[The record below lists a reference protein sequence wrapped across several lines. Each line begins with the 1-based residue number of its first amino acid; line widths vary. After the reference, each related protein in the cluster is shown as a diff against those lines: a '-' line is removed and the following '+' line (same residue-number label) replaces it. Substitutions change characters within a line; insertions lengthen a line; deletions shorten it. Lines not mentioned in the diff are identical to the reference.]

1 MKGMQIDIETG
12 DLMVIN
18 KRAAVEDTDGFI
30 AELVIRSFRG
40 DLKECPMLGA
50 EAPAM
55 IAGAYDP
62 FWAQNTKKMLQR
74 CGLTINNLTLSNDG
88 EVIIS

>member
-1 MKGMQIDIETG
+1 MQIDIETG
-12 DLMVIN
+12 DLMIID
-18 KRAAVEDTDGFI
+18 KMATVEDADGFI
-30 AELVIRSFRG
+30 AELVIRSFKG
-40 DLKECPMLGA
+40 DLKECPMIGA

-55 IAGAYDP
+55 MAGDYDH

-74 CGLTINNLTLSNDG
+74 CGLNINNLTLSKDG